1 MISKKMQDYLA
12 ASPDRVVIREMGG
25 REYTLHQLRRDVLR
39 LASALEGRVGRC
51 ERKVFGIAMR
61 SCYEWVYTLLAIQK
75 VGAVL
80 LPVPIEFSDDQI
92 ASLLGKATAVL
103 VSDEQTAGRL
113 HGILPD
119 KPCFIPDQLMGQAIG
134 DEWRA
139 EDELIPEGIV
149 SIIHTS
155 GTTSKPKGVMIRDE
169 AVGLLVDN
177 VMKRLPQ
184 QPLHYFSIVP
194 MSLLIEQV
202 LGVFIPILSGG
213 TLTLMPK
220 GVAEYGAASGN
231 ARQYLEMIAPNQPNF
246 LYLPPKLLEEAN
258 MLLEQCS
265 VQQLFGAQCPHIIT
279 GGAKIPVSCLTGSN
293 GGAPGYACAG
303 ISYGDSA
310 KLFSEYYLD
319 QSLDRRYGLDRARIA
334 EVGAFASFRS
344 GSGAGKYLL
353 DNVIKT
359 LALRNF
365 GLVVLTATD
374 QVRQL
379 LTPLVDSLDD
389 LGPADST
396 RVKDPG
402 VNWGSYYHHEPR
414 VVAARLSPPSI
425 WMSAPSPGV
434 ALATPHF
441 PCQASA

>member
-1 MISKKMQDYLA
+1 MYIVRNFYK
-12 ASPDRVVIREMGG
+12 G
-25 REYTLHQLRRDVLR
+25 RPGY
-39 LASALEGRVGRC
+39 RC
-51 ERKVFGIAMR
+51 
-61 SCYEWVYTLLAIQK
+61 LQ
-75 VGAVL
+75 
-80 LPVPIEFSDDQI
+80 
-92 ASLLGKATAVL
+92 
-103 VSDEQTAGRL
+103 
-113 HGILPD
+113 
-119 KPCFIPDQLMGQAIG
+119 
-134 DEWRA
+134 
-139 EDELIPEGIV
+139 
-149 SIIHTS
+149 
-155 GTTSKPKGVMIRDE
+155 E
-169 AVGLLVDN
+169 AV
-177 VMKRLPQ
+177 RA
-184 QPLHYFSIVP
+184 HY
-194 MSLLIEQV
+194 L
-202 LGVFIPILSGG
+202 
-213 TLTLMPK
+213 K
-220 GVAEYGAASGN
+220 HYGATP
-231 ARQYLEMIAPNQPNF
+231 EPQPD
-246 LYLPPKLLEEAN
+246 
-258 MLLEQCS
+258 
-265 VQQLFGAQCPHIIT
+265 LF
-279 GGAKIPVSCLTGSN
+279 VCLTGSN

-414 VVAARLSPPSI
+414 VVAARLSAPSI